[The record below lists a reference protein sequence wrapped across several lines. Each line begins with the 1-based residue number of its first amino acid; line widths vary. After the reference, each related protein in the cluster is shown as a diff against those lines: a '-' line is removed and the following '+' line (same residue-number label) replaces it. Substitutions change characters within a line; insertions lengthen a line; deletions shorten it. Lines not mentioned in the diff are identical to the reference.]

1 MTQIVNGQ
9 SAGRI
14 ILRNTIFGVGA
25 QMALRLVSFLF
36 QVLVIR
42 QLGDA
47 QYGQYNIVLAW
58 AGLFAVLGDLGIT
71 QYYRREIARDRSTTG
86 KFFWDMVTLRLLLAV
101 LTTIV
106 TVGGAVL
113 FLRPLD
119 DQKIIAIVLFTSTYF
134 FQAFLVP
141 MTSVLE
147 GNERIDVV
155 SILVVIGQVI
165 FLTAGGLFLW
175 AGKNYVWL
183 VIAALLNIP
192 VLIALS
198 YRFVRRNNLGPP
210 RFNLNPDLW
219 WGIIKYG
226 IPFGLI
232 QLTLTISLSAD
243 RIFLTQFGFSAQEIG
258 WYSIAYNLTLN
269 FISVASA
276 FNSAFQ
282 PTLAREHTNNPA
294 AAPRWYFR
302 SVKMILFL
310 GLPLAVG
317 GMLLAEPLISTIYKP
332 ENRAAFIAFMIIIWD
347 LPLRLYNDFCGNM
360 TTSIVRERGA
370 ARINASQAITNVVTN
385 FILVPYFGMI
395 ATAFTTVL
403 TDLVGTVQFYVLF
416 RREFGFGLG
425 FKYLARIVLSAGIM
439 GILIVVMSRLG
450 LHLFLIL
457 PLAGLS
463 YLVLVWATG
472 VFTAEE
478 RAIFS
483 GLARKVT
490 GRLRPNANS

>member
-1 MTQIVNGQ
+1 MMQ
-9 SAGRI
+9 SDSTSSSGRI

-42 QLGDA
+42 QLGDT

-58 AGLFAVLGDLGIT
+58 AGLFSVIGDLGIT
-71 QYYRREIARDRSTTG
+71 QYYRREIARDRTTTG
-86 KFFWDMVTLRLLLAV
+86 KYFWDMVTLRLLLAIV
-101 LTTIV
+101 TTVV
-106 TVGGAVL
+106 TVGGALL

-119 DQKIIAIVLFTSTYF
+119 DQKLIAIVLFTSTYF
-134 FQAFLVP
+134 LQAFLIP

-147 GNERIDVV
+147 GHERLDVV
-155 SILVVIGQVI
+155 SVFVVIGQVI

-175 AGKNYVWL
+175 AGKNYVWM

-192 VLIALS
+192 ILITFT
-198 YRFVRRNNLGPP
+198 YRFMRHNNLGPP
-210 RFNLNPDLW
+210 RFHLNPGLW
-219 WGIIKYG
+219 WSIIQYG

-243 RIFLTQFGFSAQEIG
+243 RIFLTQFGFSAQQIG

-269 FISVASA
+269 FISVARA
-276 FNSAFQ
+276 FNDAFQ
-282 PTLAREHTNNPA
+282 PTLAREHALNPP

-310 GLPLAVG
+310 GLPITVG
-317 GMLLAEPLISTIYKP
+317 GMLLAEPLITIIYEA
-332 ENRAAFIAFMIIIWD
+332 ENRAAFIVFLIIIWD

-360 TTSIVRERGA
+360 TTSIVREQSA
-370 ARINASQAITNVVTN
+370 ARINASQAITNIVTN

-403 TDLVGTVQFYVLF
+403 TDIVGSVQFYVLF
-416 RREFGFGLG
+416 RREFGSGLG
-425 FKYLARIVLSAGIM
+425 FKYLIRIVLSAAVM
-439 GILIVVMSRLG
+439 GVLIVLLNNIGWHVFVVM
-450 LHLFLIL
+450 
-457 PLAGLS
+457 PLAGLA
-463 YLVLVWATG
+463 YLALVWATG
-472 VFTAEE
+472 VFTEE
-478 RAIFS
+478 EQALFS
-483 GLARKVT
+483 ALVRKIRRRFST
-490 GRLRPNANS
+490 GTSG